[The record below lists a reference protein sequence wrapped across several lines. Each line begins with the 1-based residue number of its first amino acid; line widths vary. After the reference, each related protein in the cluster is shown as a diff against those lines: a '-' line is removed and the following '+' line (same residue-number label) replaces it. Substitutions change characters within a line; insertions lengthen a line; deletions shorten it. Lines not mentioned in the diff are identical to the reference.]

1 MVSKVA
7 RRVRT
12 NMKVGIKILI
22 DYDEA
27 VKFDRE
33 NNNK

>member
-1 MVSKVA
+1 
-7 RRVRT
+7 
-12 NMKVGIKILI
+12 MKFGIKIPI

-33 NNNK
+33 NNNKLWQESIKKRR